1 MDSESWHHRKKCS
14 RLPFF
19 YSSLAMSPGEEILT
33 VLQTQPF
40 DVAELKTEEA
50 DLPPEDGE
58 GGQERSRRWELS
70 RLPQGLS

>member
-1 MDSESWHHRKKCS
+1 
-14 RLPFF
+14 
-19 YSSLAMSPGEEILT
+19 MSPGEEILT